1 MFVVYDARP
10 DGALLGQPG
19 ALLSTFG
26 VSAVMHNLGDVG
38 ARAGDGVPHCRRVL
52 PPGHRGG
59 SGARVLGTDEALGGR
74 DLGLGMDDEMDTR
87 PERAYDYD

>member
-1 MFVVYDARP
+1 MTS
-10 DGALLGQPG
+10 GCGG
-19 ALLSTFG
+19 WSG
-26 VSAVMHNLGDVG
+26 G
-38 ARAGDGVPHCRRVL
+38 GVPHCWWVL
-52 PPGHRGG
+52 HGHRGG